1 MPSGGLSR
9 WFKENWVD
17 LSRPKKGGGF
27 EPCGRPDASE
37 GKYPKCVPASR
48 AAKMTEAEIK
58 SAVQRKR
65 RAESTETREGQKPIN
80 VKTKVEKKNIPA
92 DPELYAKVK
101 AAAKAKFDV
110 YPSAYANGWLVQ
122 EYKRRGGKYKTVS
135 KEELDK
141 GDYPGHPF
149 RGNQHTGGIPDPNS
163 KSGRRRAK
171 LPEEMGVT
179 TAKGLP
185 RIMHAI
191 KSYGGMTWNP
201 KRGELRA
208 SGVAVSPEK
217 ITELKIPVDKIEKE
231 GPPKLKGWIKLHA
244 ERLSMPG
251 AHIGAWISEGEVW
264 FDVSVVVKSVSEA
277 ADIGRA
283 GDQVGIYDMTTD
295 TEYLRH
301 MSPTTKTYKYLP
313 SDLVNSGKDL
323 DRLVDEIGKAAN
335 PVLLCPAEMLT
346 DENIA
351 AFCKRLAMG
360 VSKDSP
366 TPNTVHV
373 DSVMGSKKKRKK
385 KKVGLSALKY
395 EEVGKGDYPGHP
407 FRGNQWT
414 GGIYFAPDKGAGY
427 GGVPKTPKS
436 AKKGFRPATA
446 ADLKRLHAKHK
457 IKVPPQWT
465 NVYVSQNLDKGTDG
479 LLVRG
484 IDGKGR
490 VQSLYSAE
498 HTANQAAKKWKR
510 VKELA
515 KEMPKLDAALGRDA
529 KTNDT
534 AAAVLIM
541 RELGMRP
548 GSTADTGAAKQAYG
562 ATTLEARHVFL
573 SPNTKTV
580 RFTFTGKG
588 GKKISVSTRNPK
600 VWDAVSRRM
609 KNREGR
615 DRLFDTNPSECGD
628 YIKRATGKGFMSKDL
643 RTHKAMV
650 VAADMV
656 SKIKRM
662 PKTERDFRK
671 IQLTVGDAV
680 AKQLGNT
687 RTMALNSY
695 IPPMIFDALRVNL

>member
-1 MPSGGLSR
+1 
-9 WFKENWVD
+9 
-17 LSRPKKGGGF
+17 
-27 EPCGRPDASE
+27 
-37 GKYPKCVPASR
+37 
-48 AAKMTEAEIK
+48 
-58 SAVQRKR
+58 
-65 RAESTETREGQKPIN
+65 
-80 VKTKVEKKNIPA
+80 
-92 DPELYAKVK
+92 
-101 AAAKAKFDV
+101 
-110 YPSAYANGWLVQ
+110 VQ
-122 EYKRRGGKYKTVS
+122 EYKRRGGKYKTV
-135 KEELDK
+135 EK

-163 KSGRRRAK
+163 RASKRRAG
-171 LPEEMGVT
+171 LVEEMGQKTVT
-179 TAKGLP
+179 GLP
-185 RIMHAI
+185 RIMDAI
-191 KSYGGMTWNP
+191 KRNGGMTWNP

-208 SGVAVSPEK
+208 TGVAVAPEK
-217 ITELKIPVDKIEKE
+217 ITELKVPVSKIESE
-231 GPPKLKGWIKLHA
+231 GPPEIKKFIQLHS

-251 AHIGAWISEGEVW
+251 AHLGAWISDGTVF
-264 FDVSVVVKSVSEA
+264 FDVSMVTKSISEA

-283 GDQVGIYDMTTD
+283 GDQIAIYDMTTN
-295 TEYLRH
+295 TEWSRH

-313 SDLVNSGKDL
+313 ADVMERGTDL
-323 DRLVDEIGKAAN
+323 DRLVDEIGKAN
-335 PVLLCPAEMLT
+335 SPVLLCPAEALS

-351 AFCKRLAMG
+351 ALCRRLAGG

-385 KKVGLSALKY
+385 KKVGLTALKY

-414 GGIYFAPDKGAGY
+414 GGIFYGPDKGAGY
-427 GGVPKTPKS
+427 GGVPKTPKT
-436 AKKGFRPATA
+436 AKKGFRQATA
-446 ADLKRLHAKHK
+446 ADLKSLHAKHK

-465 NVYVSQNLDKGTDG
+465 NVYVSNNLDKGTDG

-484 IDGKGR
+484 LDGAGR

-498 HTANQAAKKWKR
+498 HTAKQAAKKWKR

-515 KEMPKLDAALGRDA
+515 KVMPKLDKALDRDA
-529 KTNDT
+529 KTDDT

-541 RELGMRP
+541 REMGMRP

-573 SPNTKTV
+573 SPTTKTV

-588 GKKISVSTRNPK
+588 GKAISVSTRNPK
-600 VWDAVSRRM
+600 IWDAVNRRM
-609 KNREGR
+609 KGKSGR
-615 DRLFDTNPSECGD
+615 DRLFDTNPSDCGD
-628 YIKRATGKGFMSKDL
+628 YIKSKVGGAFMSKDL

-656 SKIKRM
+656 SKVRRM
-662 PKTERDFRK
+662 PKTEREFRK
-671 IQLTVGDAV
+671 IQLQVGDAV

-695 IPPMIFDALRVNL
+695 IPPMIFDALRVNLDV